1 MSIDR
6 LPPITYLLAMTPT
19 RTPRPAKETRLRAR
33 NQLTLPDAVVRAVGL
48 VEGDRLIVNLDPSDP
63 NVVRLRRI
71 RRTYAGALADV
82 YGDATAALAEERAS
96 WPERGDPA
104 AAR

>member
-1 MSIDR
+1 MRADSG
-6 LPPITYLLAMTPT
+6 
-19 RTPRPAKETRLRAR
+19 AR
-33 NQLTLPDAVVRAVGL
+33 NQVTLPDAVVRAAGL
-48 VEGDRLIVNLDPSDP
+48 AEGDRFIADHDPADP
-63 NVVRLRRI
+63 DLVRLRRI

-96 WPERGDPA
+96 WPERGDGA